1 MSKNQ
6 NDKDSKRG
14 LASADEAKEEWHALV
29 EKRLTMKEDRK
40 GSR

>member
-14 LASADEAKEEWHALV
+14 LASADEAKEKIGMCWWRSA
-29 EKRLTMKEDRK
+29 
-40 GSR
+40 S